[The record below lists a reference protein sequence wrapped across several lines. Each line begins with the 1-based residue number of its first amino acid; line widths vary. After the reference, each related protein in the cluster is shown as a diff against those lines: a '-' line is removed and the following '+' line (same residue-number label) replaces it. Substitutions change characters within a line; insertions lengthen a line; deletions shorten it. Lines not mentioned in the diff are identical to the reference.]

1 MLEIIVERILEKI
14 IKFQQE
20 IYDYSI
26 LTIIMIIFFLN

>member
-1 MLEIIVERILEKI
+1 MLAIILESILEKI

-26 LTIIMIIFFLN
+26 LTIIIIISFF